1 MGVKYGRSL
10 VRQTPISSVTTI
22 KSKNISICSV
32 MFRNKVIFKRLN
44 RNAYNTS
51 GFLSYLQELF
61 TFLNSE
67 GLDNCIVIIDNVA
80 FHKSDVIKT
89 EFEEK
94 GHRILFL
101 PVYSPS
107 LNPIEM
113 VFSKW
118 KNYVKRCN
126 CVSEEQLLN
135 EMNAG
140 FNGIS
145 GDDCDEYYRS
155 VQREINK
162 ALEKLP
168 FE

>member
-1 MGVKYGRSL
+1 MMVKHGRSL
-10 VRQTPISSVTTI
+10 VGQTPISSVTTI

-32 MFRNKVIFKRLN
+32 TSRDKVIFKRLN

-67 GLDNCIVIIDNVA
+67 GLDNCIVIMDNVA
-80 FHKSDVIKT
+80 FHKSEAIKT

-101 PVYSPS
+101 SAYSPS

-113 VFSKW
+113 VFSK
-118 KNYVKRCN
+118 
-126 CVSEEQLLN
+126 
-135 EMNAG
+135 
-140 FNGIS
+140 
-145 GDDCDEYYRS
+145 
-155 VQREINK
+155 
-162 ALEKLP
+162 
-168 FE
+168 